1 LRDLNAE
8 LEARVQART
17 EDLEMANAELSAA
30 MNTLEQAQDELVR
43 SEKMAALGSLVAGVA
58 HELNTPIG
66 NSLMVASTLQERT
79 DEFESGIEKGLTR
92 TALNRQL
99 STSREAAAS
108 LVRNLQRAGELIAS
122 FKQVAV
128 DQTTSARR
136 RFALDEVVHEIIL
149 TLSPAL
155 KKMPWKIE
163 SDVPTG
169 IWLESYPGPLGQ
181 VLTNL
186 INNAVLHAF
195 DGLSVG
201 MIRVGARS
209 LDESSM
215 QLTLSDDGNG
225 ILPEH
230 LPRIFDPFFT
240 TRMGRGGT
248 GLGLSI
254 CHNIVENI
262 LGGRVNVASTPGQGT
277 VFTLTLPLVAPVGPD
292 DEEGALA

>member
-1 LRDLNAE
+1 
-8 LEARVQART
+8 V
-17 EDLEMANAELSAA
+17 
-30 MNTLEQAQDELVR
+30 VR
-43 SEKMAALGSLVAGVA
+43 
-58 HELNTPIG
+58 
-66 NSLMVASTLQERT
+66 
-79 DEFESGIEKGLTR
+79 
-92 TALNRQL
+92 
-99 STSREAAAS
+99 
-108 LVRNLQRAGELIAS
+108 
-122 FKQVAV
+122 
-128 DQTTSARR
+128 
-136 RFALDEVVHEIIL
+136 EIVL

-163 SDVPTG
+163 CDVPPG

-195 DGLSVG
+195 DGLPG
-201 MIRVGARS
+201 GIIRIGARS
-209 LDESSM
+209 LDESSI
-215 QLTLSDDGNG
+215 QLTLVDDGNG

-277 VFTLTLPLVAPVGPD
+277 EFTLTLPLVAPVGSG